1 MYYAF
6 TVYSAECALYSIL
19 QSPKFNPGYRH
30 ETQYQK
36 PGYINIGLGNFVDT
50 NIFVKKYFLWSLYV
64 LLMFSRFLNQN
75 LPKYLDPKYL
85 DPKKETREFR
95 WSMLP

>member
-1 MYYAF
+1 M
-6 TVYSAECALYSIL
+6 
-19 QSPKFNPGYRH
+19 
-30 ETQYQK
+30 
-36 PGYINIGLGNFVDT
+36 GLGNFVDT
-50 NIFVKKYFLWSLYV
+50 NIFVKKYLLWSLYV

-95 WSMLP
+95 